1 MIGVTMTSPNEPG
14 WIAVKPNEASLAFGK
29 KGARAGDTV
38 FVQMS
43 LIKIDDEIADDQFR
57 AEVEHAKTV
66 NDNPADLL
74 PPEMRV
80 AAIEFKGAVCVSYDG
95 AAKYVAGKGGG
106 PGPRYVKALGYT
118 CRHPMIKGMA
128 VDIAL
133 SERSGGRARARARRP
148 RERRGVLRHR
158 GLHGRRNAVTL
169 RAGFRAKGDGS
180 GVASGPI
187 RARFRPTATPG
198 PDLAAIA
205 APAPTLSSHSGINHA
220 IFPHCHRPVVF
231 PSWMH
236 EVSSGRAGR
245 PVRRAGGATPSKRA
259 SPSKR
264 APPSKRA
271 SPSPHRTSRDELGP
285 AGME

>member
-1 MIGVTMTSPNEPG
+1 MRFSIVACCLTFGLLGCAGPSIVAPGTPYRMIGVSMTSPNEPG

-43 LIKIDDEIADDQFR
+43 LIKIDDKIADDQFR

-118 CRHPMIKGMA
+118 CRHPMIMGMA

-133 SERSGGRARARARRP
+133 SERAGAPALAPAGRAS
-148 RERRGVLRHR
+148 
-158 GLHGRRNAVTL
+158 
-169 RAGFRAKGDGS
+169 AKAFFD
-180 GVASGPI
+180 
-187 RARFRPTATPG
+187 T
-198 PDLAAIA
+198 
-205 APAPTLSSHSGINHA
+205 
-220 IFPHCHRPVVF
+220 VVF
-231 PSWMH
+231 TD
-236 EVSSGRAGR
+236 AG
-245 PVRRAGGATPSKRA
+245 TQ
-259 SPSKR
+259 
-264 APPSKRA
+264 
-271 SPSPHRTSRDELGP
+271 
-285 AGME
+285 